1 MPPLSIFRVRRRS
14 NHEFV
19 ADDDAKGT
27 LIERAR
33 ARQSGRRVAKSTT
46 GGCPCGG
53 ALLAYRRDA
62 SGFLHA
68 RDASPLLRAGAAVWV
83 APAGASNDET
93 ARAIC
98 ARGIAEF
105 RQSRC
110 GPVWPRRRCRME
122 EAGRFG
128 PIVAP
133 ARTRR
138 SCASGMAPS
147 LESRGTAN
155 ARPR

>member
-1 MPPLSIFRVRRRS
+1 MPPLSIFRVRQS
-14 NHEFV
+14 WNHEFV
-19 ADDDAKGT
+19 AADDAKGT

-33 ARQSGRRVAKSTT
+33 ARQSWRRVAKSAA

-62 SGFLHA
+62 SGFLNA
-68 RDASPLLRAGAAVWV
+68 RAARLVAATRAG
-83 APAGASNDET
+83 NDET

-128 PIVAP
+128 QVVAP

-138 SCASGMAPS
+138 SCASGMARS

-155 ARPR
+155 ARPRPFGYGL

>member
-1 MPPLSIFRVRRRS
+1 MPPLSIFRVRQRRD
-14 NHEFV
+14 HEF
-19 ADDDAKGT
+19 APADDAKGT
-27 LIERAR
+27 LFERDR
-33 ARQSGRRVAKSTT
+33 PRQSWRRVAKSTS

-53 ALLAYRRDA
+53 ALIAYRRDA
-62 SGFLHA
+62 SAFLNA
-68 RDASPLLRAGAAVWV
+68 RAARLVAATRASD
-83 APAGASNDET
+83 DET

-155 ARPR
+155 ARP